1 MNRLSNKKRKRR
13 IIFLSVFLLLIT
25 IPFSSYLISY
35 QAQSD
40 ALEAYRSAKKK
51 TGYYG
56 FESNESTQ
64 GIIYYPGGLVDPRS
78 YAGFA
83 KLLSEQ
89 SDCHVFVTQPLF
101 NLAITDINKAERII
115 QDYPLVTSWWIG
127 GHSLGGSSAAFYG
140 INEIESLEGIF
151 FLGSY
156 TTAQADFSSTSLP
169 MLSIIGDQDQ
179 ILDDATYQQSLV
191 YFSSQLT
198 TYTLQGGNHSQF
210 GDYGLQRGDGVASLT
225 RLEQHLLVVEQL
237 ILWMH
242 TNASN

>member
-1 MNRLSNKKRKRR
+1 MNRLSNKKRKIKL
-13 IIFLSVFLLLIT
+13 IIFSVLILLIT
-25 IPFSSYLISY
+25 IPFSTYLISY

-40 ALEAYRSAKKK
+40 ALQSYSFANKKN
-51 TGYYG
+51 GYYG
-56 FESNESTQ
+56 FESDGSTQ

-89 SDCHVFVTQPLF
+89 SDSYVFVTQPLF
-101 NLAITDINKAERII
+101 NLAITDINKAKRII

-140 INEIESLEGIF
+140 INEVESLQGIF
-151 FLGSY
+151 FLASY
-156 TTAQADFSSTSLP
+156 STAQADFSSTSLP

-179 ILDDATYQQSLV
+179 ILDNVTYQQSLI

-198 TYTLQGGNHSQF
+198 TYTVQGGNHSQF
-210 GDYGLQRGDGVASLT
+210 GDYGLQRGDGAASLS
-225 RLEQHLLVVEQL
+225 RFAQHELVVEQL
-237 ILWMH
+237 ILWMV